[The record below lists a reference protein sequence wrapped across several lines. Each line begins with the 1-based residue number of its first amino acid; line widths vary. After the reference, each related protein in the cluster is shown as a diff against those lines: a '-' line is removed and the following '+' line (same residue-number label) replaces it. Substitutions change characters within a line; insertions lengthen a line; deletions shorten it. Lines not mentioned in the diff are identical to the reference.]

1 MHTTEMKSGV
11 LFHHNGDFSGEIYI
25 VAPNVDDDKNGRVK
39 VSFEDLKEFV
49 AEYYRD
55 KLISK
60 IEEAGP
66 DEILAAAKGLLN
78 A

>member
-1 MHTTEMKSGV
+1 MHTMEMKSGV
-11 LFHHNGDFSGEIYI
+11 RFHHNGDFSGEIYI
-25 VAPNVDDDKNGRVK
+25 VAPNVDDDKRGQVK

-66 DEILAAAKGLLN
+66 DEILASAKELLN